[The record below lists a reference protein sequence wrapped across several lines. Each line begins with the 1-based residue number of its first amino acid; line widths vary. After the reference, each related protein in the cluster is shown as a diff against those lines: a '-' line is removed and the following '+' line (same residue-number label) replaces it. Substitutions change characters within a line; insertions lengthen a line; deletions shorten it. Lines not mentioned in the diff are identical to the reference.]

1 MTTDASPQTKRS
13 RPYLATGLKLI
24 FTATVLAVIFHF
36 VSIEEIWAGITR
48 TSPVVWLGVLASF
61 LIGHVLASFKW
72 GLLVGQELPFPTIVK
87 AHFAGLAAN
96 VALPGVAGG
105 DVARA
110 AILSQKVT
118 SKSKLVTG
126 SILDR
131 LIDVGV
137 LVLIA
142 AFGAALLGTA
152 GQTGVW
158 LQGIAAAFI
167 VLGLIIYAV
176 LPTIARFI
184 EARATGRGK
193 IGQLVAD
200 IASYMAAHRTRIL
213 ISAVLSIV
221 IQTSFVCLNLV
232 LSWSMQGP
240 TNIAIWLFA
249 WPLAKLIATLPISLG
264 GLGVREA
271 SLAALFAAFAF
282 DSPVVIAV
290 GFVWQTIL
298 ISTGLIGLGV
308 QAWSGKFK
316 SAQQGAE
323 PLGTKNG

>member
-1 MTTDASPQTKRS
+1 MTADASSQTKPS

-48 TSPVVWLGVLASF
+48 TSPAVWLGVLASF

-72 GLLVGQELPFPTIVK
+72 GLLVGQKLPFPTIVK

-96 VALPGVAGG
+96 IALPGVAGG

-110 AILSQKVT
+110 AILAQKVT
-118 SKSKLVTG
+118 SRSKLVTG

-152 GQTGVW
+152 GRTGLW
-158 LQGIAAAFI
+158 LQGIAAGFI
-167 VLGLIIYAV
+167 VAGAIIYAA
-176 LPTIARFI
+176 LPALARVI
-184 EARATGRGK
+184 DAKAAGRGK

-200 IASYMAAHRTRIL
+200 IATYMAGHRTRIL
-213 ISAVLSIV
+213 VCAMLSIL
-221 IQTSFVCLNLV
+221 IQTGFVCLNIV

-271 SLAALFAAFAF
+271 SLAAIFAAFAF
-282 DSPVVIAV
+282 ASPVVIAV

-316 SAQQGAE
+316 SAPQGAE

>member
-1 MTTDASPQTKRS
+1 MTADASPQTKKP
-13 RPYLATGLKLI
+13 RPYLAAGLKFL
-24 FTATVLAVIFHF
+24 FTAIVLAVIFHF
-36 VSIEEIWAGITR
+36 VSVEDIWAGITR
-48 TSPVVWLGVLASF
+48 TDPWVWGAVLAGF
-61 LIGHVLASFKW
+61 LAGHVLASFKW
-72 GLLVGQELPFPTIVK
+72 GLLVGQKLPFPTIVK

-96 VALPGVAGG
+96 IALPGVAGG

-118 SKSKLVTG
+118 SRSKLVTG

-131 LIDVGV
+131 LIDVGG

-158 LQGIAAAFI
+158 LQWVSAAL
-167 VLGLIIYAV
+167 VLLGVITFLM
-176 LPTIARFI
+176 LPPLARLV
-184 EARATGRGK
+184 EAQMAGRGK
-193 IGQLVAD
+193 VGDMVAE
-200 IASYMAAHRTRIL
+200 IAHYMAEHRIRIL
-213 ISAVLSIV
+213 VCAVLSIG
-221 IQTSFVCLNLV
+221 IQTGFVLLNVALA
-232 LSWSMQGP
+232 WSMQGP
-240 TNIAIWLFA
+240 TEIGIWLFA

-271 SLAALFAAFAF
+271 SLAAIFAGFAF
-282 DSPVVIAV
+282 ESPVVIAV

-298 ISTGLIGLGV
+298 ISTGLIGLAV

-316 SAQQGAE
+316 SAPEGAQ
-323 PLGTKNG
+323 

>member
-1 MTTDASPQTKRS
+1 MATDASPQTKAA
-13 RPYLATGLKLI
+13 RPVLMTGLKLL
-24 FTATVLAVIFHF
+24 FTVIVLAVIFRF
-36 VSIEEIWAGITR
+36 VSVEEIWSGITR
-48 TSPVVWLGVLASF
+48 TNPLIWAAVLAGF
-61 LIGHVLASFKW
+61 LLGHVVAAFKW
-72 GLLVGQELPFPTIVK
+72 GLLVGQKLPFPIIVK

-96 VALPGVAGG
+96 IALPGVAGG

-110 AILSQKVT
+110 AILAQKVT
-118 SKSKLVTG
+118 SKSTLVTG

-142 AFGAALLGTA
+142 ACGAALLGTA

-158 LQGIAAAFI
+158 LQVIAAVF
-167 VLGLIIYAV
+167 VLAGLAV
-176 LPTIARFI
+176 YLILPSLARFV
-184 EARATGRGK
+184 EDKASGHGK
-193 IGQLVAD
+193 VGQIVGD
-200 IASYMAAHRTRIL
+200 IAHYMATHRTRIL
-213 ISAVLSIV
+213 ICALLSAA
-221 IQTSFVCLNLV
+221 IQTGFVCLNVALA
-232 LSWSMQGP
+232 WSMQGP
-240 TNIAIWLFA
+240 TNVAIWLFA

-271 SLAALFAAFAF
+271 SLAAIFAAFAYE
-282 DSPVVIAV
+282 SPVVIAV

-316 SAQQGAE
+316 SSPDGAE
-323 PLGTKNG
+323 PLGTKHG

>member
-1 MTTDASPQTKRS
+1 MTTETAPHAKPA
-13 RPYLATGLKLI
+13 RPLLATGLKLI
-24 FTATVLAVIFHF
+24 FTAIVLAVIFHF
-36 VSIEEIWAGITR
+36 VSVEEIWTGITR
-48 TSPVVWLGVLASF
+48 TNPAVWLLVLIAF
-61 LIGHVLASFKW
+61 LSGHVLAAFKW
-72 GLLVGQELPFPTIVK
+72 GLLVGQKLPFPTLVK

-96 VALPGVAGG
+96 IALPGVAGG

-118 SKSKLVTG
+118 SKSELVTG
-126 SILDR
+126 SIIDR

-152 GQTGVW
+152 GQTGLW
-158 LQGIAAAFI
+158 LQGIAATF
-167 VLGLIIYAV
+167 VLLGLVAYAS
-176 LPTIARFI
+176 LPAL
-184 EARATGRGK
+184 ARAVEATVTGKGK
-193 IGQLVAD
+193 MAQLIIS
-200 IASYMAAHRTRIL
+200 IANYMAAHRTRIL
-213 ISAVLSIV
+213 VCAILSTV
-221 IQTSFVCLNLV
+221 IQTGFVCLNLV

-271 SLAALFAAFAF
+271 SLAAIFSAFAF
-282 DSPVVIAV
+282 ASPVVVAV

-298 ISTGLIGLGV
+298 ISTGLIGLAV

-316 SAQQGAE
+316 SAPRGAE
-323 PLGTKNG
+323 PLGTKHG

>member
-1 MTTDASPQTKRS
+1 MTTDASSQSKSS

-48 TSPVVWLGVLASF
+48 TSPLVWLGVLASF

-96 VALPGVAGG
+96 IALPGVAGG

-118 SKSKLVTG
+118 SRSKLVTG

-152 GQTGVW
+152 GETGLW
-158 LQGIAAAFI
+158 LQVIAAGFLLA
-167 VLGLIIYAV
+167 GLVIYAI
-176 LPTIARFI
+176 LPTLARFV
-184 EARATGRGK
+184 EAKAAGRGK
-193 IGQLVAD
+193 IGQLITD
-200 IASYMAAHRTRIL
+200 IARYMAEHRTRIL
-213 ISAVLSIV
+213 ICAVLSFV
-221 IQTSFVCLNLV
+221 IQTGFVCLNLV
-232 LSWSMQGP
+232 LSWSMEGP
-240 TNIAIWLFA
+240 TNVAIWLFA

-271 SLAALFAAFAF
+271 SLAAIFAAFAF
-282 DSPVVIAV
+282 ASPVVIAV

-316 SAQQGAE
+316 SAPDGAE